1 MEFVGRKAWHPK
13 RQFAELREG
22 VSVHGMS
29 DGSWSFTDA
38 ILALSD
44 RTGPC
49 HLVVSTWTAAAA
61 DIRRAHALLDDGKF
75 ESVRFLVDR
84 SFLTR
89 QPKYCEQMRATF
101 GDESIRVWSAHAKFA
116 LLMGGA
122 FDVLY
127 LTSANLNK
135 NKRLENFSVFC
146 GGDLPSEY
154 LALVEEMWDAQKPGE
169 AFTTPALAR
178 RQMARVTK
186 RGA

>member
-1 MEFVGRKAWHPK
+1 MEFVGRKSWHPK
-13 RQFAELREG
+13 RQFAELQDG
-22 VSVHGMS
+22 DSVHGMS

-38 ILALSD
+38 LLALAD
-44 RTGPC
+44 RTGSC

-61 DIRRAHALLDDGKF
+61 DIKRAHKLLDDGIF

-89 QPKYCEQMRATF
+89 QPRYCELLRATF

-116 LLMGGA
+116 LLMGGE

-146 GGDLPSEY
+146 GGDLCRPNI
-154 LALVEEMWDAQKPGE
+154 
-169 AFTTPALAR
+169 
-178 RQMARVTK
+178 
-186 RGA
+186 